1 MHYHLIGICGTAM
14 ASLAGMLQAR
24 GHRVT
29 GSDEN
34 VYPPMSTMLE
44 SIGIQ
49 LMKGYQASHVGAPDC
64 VVVGNAIPRGNP
76 EVEETLNRRLLYR
89 SLPEILKDEFIRGRR
104 CLVVAGTH
112 GKTTTTSLAA
122 WVIDQAGLNP
132 SFLVGGVVQNFGASF
147 RVTGS
152 DYFIIEGD
160 EYDTAYFD
168 KGPKFM
174 HYLPEIAVVNNIE
187 FDHADIY
194 KDLDAVKLAFRRLM
208 NLVPGNGRLI
218 VGWDSPHVRDVV
230 ASFGRKLFTQLETFG
245 TCDDAKWQARDI
257 SVSAAQLRGPQPD
270 SPAGVGRS
278 ERATTEPASN
288 AMTSFTVFREGA
300 KWGEFTTPLIGDFN
314 IRNCLAAI
322 VAADAWGV
330 DQQTIGDALATF
342 KSVRRRCEVRGEVK
356 GITIID
362 DFAHHPTAV
371 RETLAALRTKYRDRR
386 LIAIF
391 EPRSRT
397 SCHATFQDAYIDAFA
412 PADYVI
418 VSRVY
423 DAQRAA
429 EMGGILDIETLID
442 KVGAQGK
449 PAQAITEVDEIVANL
464 KQELRPGDV
473 VAIMSN
479 GGFGGI
485 HEKLLAVLSEPPAVA
500 GG

>member
-44 SIGIQ
+44 GLGIG
-49 LMKGYQASHVGAPDC
+49 LMQGYHAAHLEPAPDC

-76 EVEETLNRRLLYR
+76 EVEHTLSRRLLYR
-89 SLPEILKDEFIRGRR
+89 SLPEVLKEEFIRGRR
-104 CLVVAGTH
+104 SLVVAGTH

-122 WVIDQAGLNP
+122 WIIDQGGLNP
-132 SFLVGGVVQNFGASF
+132 SFMVGGVVQNFGASF
-147 RVTGS
+147 QVTAS

-174 HYLPEIAVVNNIE
+174 HYLPELAIVNNLE

-194 KDLDAVKLAFRRLM
+194 QDLDAVKLAFRRLM

-218 VGWDSPHVRDVV
+218 AGWDSPHVREVV
-230 ASFGRKLFTQLETFG
+230 ASLAGKLFTQVETFG
-245 TCDDAKWQARDI
+245 TSQDASWQARDI
-257 SVSAAQLRGPQPD
+257 DYAE
-270 SPAGVGRS
+270 
-278 ERATTEPASN
+278 ERTR
-288 AMTSFTVFREGA
+288 FRVFREGLE
-300 KWGEFTTPLIGDFN
+300 WGEFQTPLIGDFN
-314 IRNCLAAI
+314 VRNCLAAI
-322 VAADAWGV
+322 IAADAWGLERKA
-330 DQQTIGDALATF
+330 IAAALKTF
-342 KSVRRRCEVRGEVK
+342 QSVRRRGEVRGVVN
-356 GITIID
+356 GVTVID

-371 RETLAALRTKYRDRR
+371 RETLTALRVKYPDRR
-386 LIAIF
+386 IIAVF

-397 SCHATFQDAYIDAFA
+397 SCHATFQDQYVTAFM

-418 VSRVY
+418 ISRVF
-423 DAQRAA
+423 DSQRAA
-429 EMGGILDIETLID
+429 EMGGVLDTTKLID
-442 KVGAQGK
+442 DIAAQNK
-449 PAQAITEVDEIVANL
+449 PAFAITDVDQIVRSL
-464 KQELRPGDV
+464 TSELRSGDV

-479 GGFGGI
+479 GAFGGI
-485 HEKLLAVLSEPPAVA
+485 HEKLLAGLRDSCA
-500 GG
+500 GAPS